1 MRWRTR
7 IRRSISRFHKKISP
21 NESAFIVPKS
31 FLLSSY
37 FLLLTSYFLLLT
49 SYFLLLASS
58 SLAFAKMLF
67 FIIPNLGDVRRRPP
81 PMLTAIHSNFF
92 RRDNLT
98 SGQPSQ

>member
-1 MRWRTR
+1 VLPHWR
-7 IRRSISRFHKKISP
+7 
-21 NESAFIVPKS
+21 VPLCQLP
-31 FLLSSY
+31 FL
-37 FLLLTSYFLLLT
+37 FL
-49 SYFLLLASS
+49 APS